1 MLLNEC
7 HLGNKRATPT
17 FFYFVR
23 IPSHFSVLL
32 VANMSVNM
40 EMTNTLLWGIAHGLA
55 TISHL
60 LMGIVGI
67 ITFHNTAI
75 QALEDFM
82 SGASLGSSSIRQMGD
97 ASLLQGATAV
107 VSQVFPQLFLAPAF
121 SRMSSNGS

>member
-1 MLLNEC
+1 
-7 HLGNKRATPT
+7 
-17 FFYFVR
+17 
-23 IPSHFSVLL
+23 
-32 VANMSVNM
+32 MSVNM
-40 EMTNTLLWGIAHGLA
+40 ETTNTLWWSIAHALA

-82 SGASLGSSSIRQMGD
+82 SGASVGSSSIRQMGD

-107 VSQVFPQLFLAPAF
+107 VSRV
-121 SRMSSNGS
+121 SSFDLIWGSPIDVIDGGG

>member
-1 MLLNEC
+1 
-7 HLGNKRATPT
+7 
-17 FFYFVR
+17 
-23 IPSHFSVLL
+23 
-32 VANMSVNM
+32 MSVSM
-40 EMTNTLLWGIAHGLA
+40 ETTNTLWWSIAHALA

-82 SGASLGSSSIRQMGD
+82 SGAAVGSSSIRQMGD

-107 VSQVFPQLFLAPAF
+107 VSQVSSFKLGFPMVVVDGRADQ
-121 SRMSSNGS
+121 RNE